1 MALNHMN
8 ELHVEHLTVRLNDG
22 PGASG
27 DAPGEAGVQTLA
39 ITEFMVDGQPLS
51 DLLGVARDLG
61 NCGCDLDPSLQRGL
75 PAVTQRG
82 LQALLALAPPFNQ
95 LGSDRTVLYRCHCG
109 CDACG
114 VISARI
120 QAVAET
126 DAPRDAAG
134 LPIAAIEWLDVGF
147 EDGASAPPDVGPCA
161 RRLPRL
167 VFERQGYEQALNA
180 CLMKPD

>member
-1 MALNHMN
+1 MAAMN
-8 ELHVEHLTVRLNDG
+8 QLRVEHLTVRVDG
-22 PGASG
+22 DGSDASG
-27 DAPGEAGVQTLA
+27 VAEDSTAVQTLA
-39 ITEFMVDGQPLS
+39 VTEFMVDGQPLS
-51 DLLGVARDLG
+51 GLLGVARDLG
-61 NCGCDLDPSLQRGL
+61 NCDCDLSLGLQRAL

-82 LQALLALAPPFNQ
+82 LQALLALVAPFNQ

-109 CDACG
+109 CDECG

-120 QAVAET
+120 QAVADA

-147 EDGASAPPDVGPCA
+147 EDGDSAPPDVGPCA

-167 VFERQGYEQALNA
+167 VFERQAYEQALNA
-180 CLMKPD
+180 CLVKPD

>member
-1 MALNHMN
+1 MVAMN
-8 ELHVEHLTVRLNDG
+8 QLRVEHLTVRVDDDG
-22 PGASG
+22 SE
-27 DAPGEAGVQTLA
+27 APGVAEGSTGVQTLA

-51 DLLGVARDLG
+51 ELLGVARDLG
-61 NCGCDLDPSLQRGL
+61 NCDCELSLGLQRVL
-75 PAVTQRG
+75 PAVTRRG

-109 CDACG
+109 CDDCG

-120 QAVAET
+120 QAVAGA
-126 DAPRDAAG
+126 DAPRDATG

-147 EDGASAPPDVGPCA
+147 EDGDSAPPDIGPCA

-167 VFERQGYEQALNA
+167 VFERQAYEQALHA
-180 CLMKPD
+180 CLLKSD

>member
-8 ELHVEHLTVRLNDG
+8 ELHVEHLTVRLDDG

-27 DAPGEAGVQTLA
+27 DAQGEAGVQTLA
-39 ITEFMVDGQPLS
+39 VTEFMVDGQPLS
-51 DLLGVARDLG
+51 GLLGVARDLG
-61 NCGCDLDPSLQRGL
+61 NCDCDLSLGLQRNL

-109 CDACG
+109 CDECG

-120 QAVAET
+120 QPVADA

-134 LPIAAIEWLDVGF
+134 RPIAAIEWLDVGF
-147 EDGASAPPDVGPCA
+147 EDGDSAPSDVGPCA

-167 VFERQGYEQALNA
+167 VFERRAYEQALHA
-180 CLMKPD
+180 CLLKPD